1 MMRLSAR
8 RPPATRQ
15 PGESGATL
23 VELLLALAVSA
34 VVMTMLG
41 TAVYQFY
48 SISSWGQARLA
59 VLKDL
64 QTAGLWLGRDAQEA
78 AAFVPGAGTVYG
90 TFQWSDS
97 SFEYRYSYRA
107 VDQAL
112 VREAIASSIVQ
123 STLLVARHI
132 ASQGDVTFSPNGKRV
147 EVTLTATSGS
157 VTASNTLTLT
167 MRVP

>member
-1 MMRLSAR
+1 MMRLSVR
-8 RPPATRQ
+8 RPPAARQ

-23 VELLLALAVSA
+23 VELLLAVALSA

-48 SISSWGQARLA
+48 SISRWGQARLA

-78 AAFVPGAGTVYG
+78 AAFVPGAGAVYG
-90 TFQWSDS
+90 TFRWSDS
-97 SFEYRYSYRA
+97 SFEYRYSYSA

-132 ASQGDVTFSPNGKRV
+132 ASQGDVTFSPSGKRV

>member
-1 MMRLSAR
+1 MMRLSVC
-8 RPPATRQ
+8 RPPAARQ

-23 VELLLALAVSA
+23 VELVLAVSISA

-41 TAVYQFY
+41 TAVFQFY
-48 SISSWGQARLA
+48 SISNWGQARLA

-90 TFQWSDS
+90 TFRWSDS
-97 SFEYRYSYRA
+97 SFEYRYSYSA
-107 VDQAL
+107 PDQAL

-132 ASQGDVTFSPNGKRV
+132 ASQGDVTFSPSGKRV